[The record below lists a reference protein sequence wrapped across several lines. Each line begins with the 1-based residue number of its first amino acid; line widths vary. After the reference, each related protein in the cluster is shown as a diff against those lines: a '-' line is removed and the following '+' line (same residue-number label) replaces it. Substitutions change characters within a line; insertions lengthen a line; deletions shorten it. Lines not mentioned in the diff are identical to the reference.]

1 MSRNDEGTDPAT
13 LRGAADLTWRQHQP
27 GGNAWRPGTCYQ
39 CTPDG
44 CAQLAWA
51 VEIRAGR
58 GAVPAE
64 AGRRVAADGRAVA

>member
-13 LRGAADLTWRQHQP
+13 LRIAADLTWRQHQP

-39 CTPDG
+39 CTPHG

-51 VEIRAGR
+51 VGIRAGR
-58 GAVPAE
+58 DAAYPEAE
-64 AGRRVAADGRAVA
+64 RRATADGPAVA